1 MLMGS
6 SGLPVRIWWLW
17 TTTSRMRAERDWG
30 VKSDR
35 ENKQHRASRDLF
47 PQRVEELVSELQ
59 ITKAP
64 QPSDQTGS
72 WRMDKWMVVVVVDS
86 RSRSDTPTW
95 PQFSHKSGRYTCI
108 LRQRYW
114 HNNTPTITSKH
125 IFYLNNISLIKNTND
140 YCLTLRWPW
149 SVNHNGKSRNKTRD
163 RKTQWQITKCNSNS
177 NSQEVAT
184 WNRQTKQQE

>member
-72 WRMDKWMVVVVVDS
+72 WRMDKWMVLVVVDS

-114 HNNTPTITSKH
+114 HNDTPTITSKH

>member
-72 WRMDKWMVVVVVDS
+72 WRMDKWMVLVVVDS

-95 PQFSHKSGRYTCI
+95 PQFSHKSGIYTCI

-114 HNNTPTITSKH
+114 HNDTPTITSKH

>member
-72 WRMDKWMVVVVVDS
+72 WRMDKWMVLVVVDS

-114 HNNTPTITSKH
+114 HNDTPTITSKH

-163 RKTQWQITKCNSNS
+163 RKTQWQITKCNSMSGSRNL
-177 NSQEVAT
+177 E
-184 WNRQTKQQE
+184 